1 MNLHEPAEVNA
12 YCTGQL
18 KQPEGEYMY
27 KKVEAEIGG
36 RTLSIESGKV
46 ARQANGAAW
55 VTYGETVVLVTAT
68 AAKEPKPDMGFLPLT
83 IEYQERL
90 YSVGRIPG
98 SFFRREIGRPTE
110 KETLSARFIDRP
122 LRPLFPEGYMTET
135 QVIATVLSAD
145 QQNDPDILA
154 MIGASTS
161 LIISDIPYVEAIAG
175 VRVGYIDGVYV
186 VNPTKEQLLH
196 SRLDLIVAGTR
207 EAVVMVEGGAD
218 NLSEDEIIAGIFF
231 GHENLQAIIDLQ
243 EELRIALGKT
253 KREVAKPEVNTALAE
268 RVEELAA
275 AGLNEVIATAEK
287 MKRSQLYDELKD
299 RIVSQLEAEQ
309 EGCGGEAVGLL
320 GALKKKNMRDKIV
333 VSRQRI
339 DGRAFDE
346 VRPISCEVG
355 CLPRTHGSALF
366 TRGETQAI
374 VTATLGSEGDEQ
386 RVETLYGESFK
397 NFMLH
402 YNFPPFCVGEVR
414 MMRGPS
420 RRDIGHGALA
430 ERGINAVLPKAEEF
444 PYTMRVVSDVLE
456 SNGSSSMATVCG
468 ASLALMDGGVPIKRP
483 VSGIAMGLIKEGENV
498 IILSDILGDEDH
510 LGDMD
515 FKVVGTSE
523 GITSLQMDIKIKGVN
538 REIMTAALQ
547 QAKGGRMH
555 ILGRMAEAL
564 AEPRK
569 EVASHAPK
577 FFTMHINPEK
587 IKDIIGPGG
596 KMIKGLTAE
605 FGAKIEVDDSGTIKI
620 FSPSGDIAQKLMERI
635 EDITQEAKV
644 GKIYKGVVKTI
655 KDFGAFV
662 EILPGTDGLVHISE
676 LADKRI
682 NKVTDIL
689 KEGDEVTVKVLEIDS
704 RGKIRLSRKA
714 VLAEENK

>member
-1 MNLHEPAEVNA
+1 
-12 YCTGQL
+12 
-18 KQPEGEYMY
+18 MY

-36 RTLSIESGKV
+36 RVLSIESGKV
-46 ARQANGAAW
+46 ARQANGSVW
-55 VTYGETVVLVTAT
+55 ITYGETVVLVTAT
-68 AAKEPKPDMGFLPLT
+68 AEKEPKPDMGFLPLT

-122 LRPLFPEGYMTET
+122 LRPLFPDGYMTET
-135 QVIATVLSAD
+135 QVIATVMSAD
-145 QQNDPDILA
+145 QQNDPDTLA
-154 MIGASTS
+154 MIGASAA
-161 LIISDIPYVEAIAG
+161 LIISDIPFHNAVAG
-175 VRVGYIDGVYV
+175 VRVGYIDGEYV
-186 VNPTKEQLLH
+186 INPTKEQLGF
-196 SRLDLIVAGTR
+196 SRMDLIVAGTR
-207 EAVVMVEGGAD
+207 DAVVMVEGGAD
-218 NLSEDEIIAGIFF
+218 NLSEEEVMEGIFF
-231 GHENLQAIIDLQ
+231 GHEKLQAILDLQ
-243 EELRIALGKT
+243 EELRTALGKP
-253 KREVAKPEVNTALAE
+253 KREVVQPEVDEALAK
-268 RVEELAA
+268 RVEEIAA
-275 AGLNEVIATAEK
+275 AGIVEVISTADK
-287 MKRSQLYDELKD
+287 MQRGKLYDELKQKV
-299 RIVSQLEAEQ
+299 VSQLEEEQ
-309 EGCGGEAVGLL
+309 EGCGKEAAELL
-320 GALKKKNMRDKIV
+320 SALKKKMMRDKIV
-333 VSRQRI
+333 VARERI
-339 DGRAFDE
+339 DGRAFHE

-355 CLPRTHGSALF
+355 SLPRTHGSALF

-386 RVETLYGESFK
+386 RIETLYGESFK
-397 NFMLH
+397 HFMLH

-414 MMRGPS
+414 FMRGPS

-430 ERGINAVLPKAEEF
+430 ERGISAVLPSVEDF

-468 ASLALMDGGVPIKRP
+468 ASLALMDGGVPIKSP
-483 VSGIAMGLIKEGENV
+483 VSGIAMGLIKEGDNI

-515 FKVVGTSE
+515 FKVVGTAQ
-523 GITSLQMDIKIKGVN
+523 GITSLQMDIKISGVD
-538 REIMTAALQ
+538 REIMTSALT
-547 QAKGGRMH
+547 QAKEGRMH
-555 ILGRMAEAL
+555 ILEKMAEAI

-569 EVASHAPK
+569 EIASHAPK
-577 FFTMHINPEK
+577 FFTMTINPDK
-587 IKDIIGPGG
+587 IRDIIGPGG

-605 FGAKIEVDDSGTIKI
+605 YGAKIEVDDSGTIKI
-620 FSPSGDIAQKLMERI
+620 FSPSGEVAQKLMERI
-635 EDITQEAKV
+635 EDITEEAKV
-644 GKIYKGVVKTI
+644 GKVYKGIVKTI

-676 LADKRI
+676 LDSKRV

-714 VLAEENK
+714 LLTEENK

>member
-1 MNLHEPAEVNA
+1 
-12 YCTGQL
+12 
-18 KQPEGEYMY
+18 MY

-36 RTLSIESGKV
+36 RVLSIESGKV
-46 ARQANGAAW
+46 ARQANGSVW
-55 VTYGETVVLVTAT
+55 ITYGETVVLVTAT
-68 AAKEPKPDMGFLPLT
+68 AEKEPKPDMGFLPLT

-122 LRPLFPEGYMTET
+122 LRPLFPDGYMTET
-135 QVIATVLSAD
+135 QVIATVMSAD
-145 QQNDPDILA
+145 QQNDPDTLA
-154 MIGASTS
+154 MIGASS
-161 LIISDIPYVEAIAG
+161 ALIISDIPFHDPVAG
-175 VRVGYIDGVYV
+175 VRVGYIDGEYII
-186 VNPTKEQLLH
+186 NPTKDQLGA
-196 SRLDLIVAGTR
+196 SRMDLIVAGTR
-207 EAVVMVEGGAD
+207 DAVVMVEGGTD
-218 NLSEDEIIAGIFF
+218 NLSEEEVMEGIFF
-231 GHENLQAIIDLQ
+231 GHEKLQTILDLQ
-243 EELRIALGKT
+243 EELRTALGKP
-253 KREVAKPEVNTALAE
+253 KREVMQPEIDAALAK
-268 RVEELAA
+268 RVEEIAA
-275 AGLNEVIATAEK
+275 AGITEVISTADK
-287 MKRSQLYDELKD
+287 MERGKLYDDLKKNV
-299 RIVSQLEAEQ
+299 VSQLEEEK
-309 EGCGGEAVGLL
+309 EGCGKEAAELL
-320 GALKKKNMRDKIV
+320 SALKKKMMRDKIV
-333 VSRQRI
+333 VARERI
-339 DGRAFDE
+339 DGRAFNE
-346 VRPISCEVG
+346 VRPIACEVG

-386 RVETLYGESFK
+386 RIETLYGESFK
-397 NFMLH
+397 HFMLH

-414 MMRGPS
+414 FMRGPS

-430 ERGINAVLPKAEEF
+430 ERGISAVLPSVEAF

-468 ASLALMDGGVPIKRP
+468 ASLALMDGGVPIKNP
-483 VSGIAMGLIKEGENV
+483 VSGIAMGLIKEGDNI

-515 FKVVGTSE
+515 FKVVGTAQ
-523 GITSLQMDIKIKGVN
+523 GITSLQMDIKISGVN
-538 REIMTAALQ
+538 REIMTSALT
-547 QAKGGRMH
+547 QAKEGRMH
-555 ILGRMAEAL
+555 ILGKMAEAI

-569 EVASHAPK
+569 EIASHAPK
-577 FFTMHINPEK
+577 FFTMAINPDK
-587 IKDIIGPGG
+587 IRDIIGPGG

-605 FGAKIEVDDSGTIKI
+605 YGAKIEVDDSGMIKI

-644 GKIYKGVVKTI
+644 GKVYKGIVKTI

-676 LADKRI
+676 LDTKRV

-714 VLAEENK
+714 LLAEENN

>member
-1 MNLHEPAEVNA
+1 
-12 YCTGQL
+12 
-18 KQPEGEYMY
+18 MY

-36 RTLSIESGKV
+36 RILSIESGKV
-46 ARQANGAAW
+46 ARQANGSVW
-55 VTYGETVVLVTAT
+55 ITYGETVVLVTAT
-68 AAKEPKPDMGFLPLT
+68 AAKEAKPDMGFLPLT

-122 LRPLFPEGYMTET
+122 LRPLFPDGYMTET

-145 QQNDPDILA
+145 QQNDPDTLA
-154 MIGASTS
+154 MIGASAS
-161 LIISDIPYVEAIAG
+161 LIISDIPFHNAVAG
-175 VRVGYIDGVYV
+175 VRVGYIDGKYV
-186 VNPTKEQLLH
+186 INPTKDQLAG
-196 SRLDLIVAGTR
+196 SRMDLIVAGTR
-207 EAVVMVEGGAD
+207 NAVVMVEGGAD
-218 NLSEDEIIAGIFF
+218 NLSEEEVMEGIFF
-231 GHENLQAIIDLQ
+231 GHEKLQVILDLQ
-243 EELRIALGKT
+243 EELRAVLGKP
-253 KREVAKPEVNTALAE
+253 KREVVLPEVDEILAK
-268 RVEELAA
+268 RVAELGA
-275 AGLNEVIATAEK
+275 AGIAEVITTADK
-287 MKRSQLYDELKD
+287 MMRGQLYDEIKAKVIG
-299 RIVSQLEAEQ
+299 RLEEEQ
-309 EGCGGEAVGLL
+309 EGCGGEAAELL
-320 GALKKKNMRDKIV
+320 SALKKKMMRDKIV
-333 VSRQRI
+333 VEKSRI
-339 DGRAFDE
+339 DGRAFNE
-346 VRPISCEVG
+346 VRPITCEVG

-397 NFMLH
+397 HFMLH

-414 MMRGPS
+414 FMRGPS

-430 ERGINAVLPKAEEF
+430 ERGINAVLPPAEKF

-468 ASLALMDGGVPIKRP
+468 ATLALMDGGVPIINP

-515 FKVVGTSE
+515 FKVVGTSQ
-523 GITSLQMDIKIKGVN
+523 GITSLQMDIKISGVD
-538 REIMTAALQ
+538 REIMTAALH
-547 QAKGGRMH
+547 QAKEGRLY
-555 ILGRMAEAL
+555 ILEKMAEAL
-564 AEPRK
+564 PEPRK
-569 EVASHAPK
+569 EIASHAPK
-577 FFTMHINPEK
+577 FFTMHINPDK
-587 IKDIIGPGG
+587 IRDIIGPGG

-605 FGAKIEVDDSGTIKI
+605 YGAKIEVDDSGAIKI
-620 FSPSGDIAQKLMERI
+620 FSPSGDVAQKLMARI
-635 EDITQEAKV
+635 EDITEEAKV
-644 GKIYKGVVKTI
+644 GKIYKGIVKTI

-676 LADKRI
+676 LDDKRV
-682 NKVTDIL
+682 NKVTDVL

-714 VLAEENK
+714 ALAEENK